1 MDNWAV
7 SEKINNDYS
16 ALGLHLVQD
25 YDKYKLYQIV
35 SGSTQMEGATLD
47 PLETQLLIEEGI
59 TSAGKPLEHHLM
71 VKDNYQAMM
80 FAMGEASK
88 KVSFSPELL
97 KKINSFNMSSTGSI
111 VDAFCAGVNE
121 KLFSAKTFREKME
134 LSFLAHANLIVIHPW
149 ADGNK
154 RTSRIVMNYI
164 QHYFSLP
171 LTRIN
176 KDHTKEYLLSLKELK
191 DNGNPE
197 RIISFMLQE
206 HTDMLN
212 EEIKKFQ
219 QENKK
224 SKGFTLIF

>member
-1 MDNWAV
+1 MAF
-7 SEKINNDYS
+7 SE
-16 ALGLHLVQD
+16 ALGM
-25 YDKYKLYQIV
+25 YI
-35 SGSTQMEGATLD
+35 D
-47 PLETQLLIEEGI
+47 P
-59 TSAGKPLEHHLM
+59 
-71 VKDNYQAMM
+71 
-80 FAMGEASK
+80 
-88 KVSFSPELL
+88 
-97 KKINSFNMSSTGSI
+97 KKIINY

>member
-7 SEKINNDYS
+7 SEQTNNDYS

-59 TSAGKPLEHHLM
+59 TSTGKPLEHHLM

-80 FAMGEASK
+80 FAMEKASK
-88 KVSFSPELL
+88 KVNFSPELL
-97 KKINSFNMSSTGSI
+97 KKINSFNMSSTGSV
-111 VDAFCAGVNE
+111 VDDFCAGVNE
-121 KLFSAKTFREKME
+121 KLFSAKTFQEKME